1 MGKLLGSFA
10 VVIGTLMFILLFAV
24 ISAIPLYFLW
34 NWLMP
39 VIFGLKTI
47 TFVQS
52 VGLAYLSRVL
62 FGSTN
67 VKN

>member
-10 VVIGTLMFILLFAV
+10 VVIGTLLFILLFAV